1 MSACI
6 GNVIDLMSDDDSKV
20 EEIISSPEKQ
30 ESPPHRKKRQP
41 FSPLNGR
48 DLRKA
53 RTNDVNK
60 GKEDPRYHMRRIL
73 HDQDDC
79 ISTYLF
85 STYKKKTISFHGV
98 PPCHSS
104 TPIVTDLAIRQRIF
118 ENQVG
123 RALDATD
130 DIARLLSC
138 FMRNFIFLQGE
149 PNKNAESGEY
159 HTPHDQSWSRSS
171 CQLHTDSRF
180 LFRSDIGPSQYD
192 HSIAYSTAENKKH
205 LVGIL
210 SFLEK
215 LNIKLGREKVQA
227 LRIHCIRYTRGNGMG
242 KHADYFG
249 IRLAMS
255 DGYRVRL

>member
-1 MSACI
+1 M
-6 GNVIDLMSDDDSKV
+6 
-20 EEIISSPEKQ
+20 
-30 ESPPHRKKRQP
+30 
-41 FSPLNGR
+41 
-48 DLRKA
+48 
-53 RTNDVNK
+53 
-60 GKEDPRYHMRRIL
+60 
-73 HDQDDC
+73 
-79 ISTYLF
+79 
-85 STYKKKTISFHGV
+85 
-98 PPCHSS
+98 
-104 TPIVTDLAIRQRIF
+104 TDLAIRQRIF

-130 DIARLLSC
+130 DIARLLSR

-149 PNKNAESGEY
+149 PSKNAESGEY

-192 HSIAYSTAENKKH
+192 HSIAYSTAENKKL
-205 LVGIL
+205 LVDIL
-210 SFLEK
+210 SFVEK

-242 KHADYFG
+242 KCADYFG